1 MEYSHFTK
9 NNRTELSILLKKG
22 YSCRDI
28 GDALKKSPSSISR
41 EVKEN
46 SVNGEYDPDK
56 AHQKAYLKRYRSK
69 WQTMKIS
76 LNPKLEKYIMDKLKA
91 GWSPQ
96 SIVERLKIENNG
108 KSVLSFKLIYQ
119 WFNTPQGQ
127 HYKKYIVSKRS
138 RWIRRTAGIKKSTIK
153 DRVFIDKRSA
163 VINNRKRIGDFEC
176 DALGSLKS
184 ESERVVGVVDRKARF
199 LDLQKV
205 ERLKEATSAYKTM
218 LHSRSALSGT
228 MDNGPENA
236 SWKRLRIPTY
246 FCNPYSPW
254 EKGTIENTFQR
265 LRRFIPKKA
274 RLSEYSSD
282 DISLIADTMNDM
294 PRECLNWKTP
304 KEVFFNLSLEQTYA
318 NFQYSPKPFP
328 AIECCASG

>member
-1 MEYSHFTK
+1 MKYSHFTK
-9 NNRTELSILLKKG
+9 NDRIELSILLKKG

-41 EVKEN
+41 EVSGN
-46 SVNGEYDPDK
+46 CVNGEYDFEK
-56 AHQKAYLKRYRSK
+56 ANHKAYFKRYRSK

-96 SIVERLKIENNG
+96 AIIERLKTENNG
-108 KSVLSFKLIYQ
+108 KSVISFKLIYQ
-119 WFNTPQGQ
+119 WLNTPTGQ
-127 HYKKYIVSKRS
+127 HYRKYIVSKRS
-138 RWIRRTAGIKKSTIK
+138 RWIRRTSGIKKSTIK
-153 DRVFIDKRSA
+153 DRVFIDERPSA
-163 VINNRKRIGDFEC
+163 INERMQIGDFEC
-176 DALGSLKS
+176 DVLGSLKS
-184 ESERVVGVVDRKARF
+184 ESERVAGVVDRKTRF

-205 ERLKEATSAYKTM
+205 NRLRETMSAYKTM
-218 LHSRSALSGT
+218 LGNHNALSGT

-246 FCNPYSPW
+246 FCDPYSPW
-254 EKGTIENTFQR
+254 QKGTVENTFQR

-274 RLSEYSSD
+274 RLSDYSND
-282 DISLIADTMNDM
+282 DISLIADTMNNI

-304 KEVFFNLSLEQTYA
+304 KEIFFNLSLEQTYA

-328 AIECCASG
+328 AIECCTSG